1 MRVHQDEESLQCL
14 SDSVTLFGIAK
25 PAALT
30 NCHRQLYN
38 IVIQSDGNPI
48 FVGDTKPGSCCM
60 NEVVDLRRI

>member
-30 NCHRQLYN
+30 
-38 IVIQSDGNPI
+38 V
-48 FVGDTKPGSCCM
+48 TGSCTILSYNPM
-60 NEVVDLRRI
+60 GILFLLEIQNPEVVV